1 MRSVVRETS
10 PNVRG
15 VAEVALAEPA
25 ATASGAAS
33 DPILPDAS
41 LDRIDAPRWPKARP
55 AAHPL
60 ELTED
65 EFIPAKEWQK
75 EARRTYFDD
84 DGARL
89 VESSRTTPQ
98 RDMGVPLG
106 AWMLDD
112 FVGIRGKEVSQL
124 RLLDPNLLIS
134 SEDTEPFKQQ
144 DIERYAAW
152 MREGR
157 VAPPI
162 TVMETIPTDPD
173 APTRLKITD
182 GHRRWQAAMRAEVPI
197 LAWVAP
203 VVTVEERGEP
213 WRTGLTLENAAAY
226 TPVPVMSPAV
236 ATRQKLRDTLLG
248 VAGTSVCFARGL
260 PEDIEKIL
268 DRGVLFGKTHKRM
281 PGRPNQC
288 HWNSALCWES
298 NKDKARIAT
307 GYALS
312 SDGMWREHTWVA
324 VERRPGA
331 SPSNG
336 KAWWNVET
344 TTNRLRYFGY
354 VLTPEECEQFFVDNE
369 Q

>member
-1 MRSVVRETS
+1 MRSLAQNNPQVGRQEPKAGETLS
-10 PNVRG
+10 
-15 VAEVALAEPA
+15 
-25 ATASGAAS
+25 ATAAGTTPPPIQA
-33 DPILPDAS
+33 DPALGEH
-41 LDRIDAPRWPKARP
+41 LWQGWPKARP

-60 ELTED
+60 DLRED
-65 EFIPAKEWQK
+65 EFVPVREEQWAHRQ
-75 EARRTYFDD
+75 TYFDD
-84 DGARL
+84 DGERL

-98 RDMGVPLG
+98 RDFGIPLG
-106 AWMLDD
+106 AWLLDD
-112 FVGIRGKEVSQL
+112 FVGIRGREIFQL
-124 RLLDPNLLIS
+124 RLLDPNILIS
-134 SEDTEPFKQQ
+134 SEDTEPAKLQ
-144 DIERYAAW
+144 DIERYTAW
-152 MREGR
+152 LREGR

-162 TVMETIPTDPD
+162 TVMETIPTDPN

-203 VVTVEERGEP
+203 VVTVKERGES
-213 WRTGLTLENAAAY
+213 WRTGLKLENAAAY

-268 DRGVLFGKTHKRM
+268 ERGVFFGKTHKRM
-281 PGRPNQC
+281 PGRANQC
-288 HWNSALCWES
+288 HWNSALCWEA

-307 GYALS
+307 GFALS
-312 SDGMWREHTWVA
+312 PDGMWREHTWVA

-331 SPSNG
+331 NPANG

-344 TTNRLRYFGY
+344 TTNRLRCFGY
-354 VLTPEECEQFFVDNE
+354 ILTPEECEAFYFDN
-369 Q
+369 QQ